1 MNITL
6 DDGRTELWQWDT
18 GRKIVVDDK
27 SVSEVHYSKYSSTQ
41 AITREVI
48 NGKAEIPNY
57 LLQDTHDVTVYAY
70 SGSIENGYTV
80 AEKTFSVAKKP
91 KPANYVETK
100 EDQAILAKLKE
111 EIGDLSELQT
121 EAKDNLV
128 SAINEAA
135 ASGADWAQ
143 NDPDGDGYVAN
154 RPGGYDVIETRKILE
169 TTLVSADDDMNMV
182 VADADFFLAEGD
194 SVYVSIG
201 GAPEVTC
208 KVFMTTETDGGP
220 AALYSFGSKS
230 YDEISTGGFAATDYI
245 VWWYGNSGKMVCMR
259 AAGSDLVGK
268 TIVARANVA
277 TPVKIPDK
285 YLELGSAKEIVLFT
299 IDYNRSDDTYVSDR
313 TYEELATALNS
324 GKLVVAKFGNVGMG
338 ELYSYGLLCQAGMYV
353 EGLFVYVTS
362 NQPYRWYCTKG
373 NVWTKRRLLNLEM
386 EIEMPFYEEDV
397 GNVLTQVKSS
407 GEYYKYK
414 YAPKSI
420 AGYGVKYIAEGYI
433 GENNEFICTTSS
445 EEVIRRCSEI
455 DDGCLC
461 AIRIIDED
469 SYTIAIA
476 EGGLCGDKGM
486 IFSRV
491 HTDYHGNLYTHW
503 CSLNIESD
511 TVSWSTYKHENITN
525 NYYVELD
532 GVYPNYTLS
541 SATPIQDIKTAYVN
555 GKTLFCR
562 CIIEG
567 YTAVLPLFV
576 PGPTNNLWLF
586 SGSGGI
592 SIGSLGF
599 YPQYFTIAV
608 TPNGV
613 MAEHEII
620 ATKEYADNKE
630 VVVKSSTAG
639 STKKFK
645 ITVNDTGA
653 LSAVEVT

>member
-70 SGSIENGYTV
+70 SGSIENGYTA

-135 ASGADWAQ
+135 ASG
-143 NDPDGDGYVAN
+143 
-154 RPGGYDVIETRKILE
+154 
-169 TTLVSADDDMNMV
+169 
-182 VADADFFLAEGD
+182 
-194 SVYVSIG
+194 
-201 GAPEVTC
+201 
-208 KVFMTTETDGGP
+208 
-220 AALYSFGSKS
+220 
-230 YDEISTGGFAATDYI
+230 
-245 VWWYGNSGKMVCMR
+245 
-259 AAGSDLVGK
+259 
-268 TIVARANVA
+268 
-277 TPVKIPDK
+277 
-285 YLELGSAKEIVLFT
+285 
-299 IDYNRSDDTYVSDR
+299 
-313 TYEELATALNS
+313 
-324 GKLVVAKFGNVGMG
+324 
-338 ELYSYGLLCQAGMYV
+338 
-353 EGLFVYVTS
+353 
-362 NQPYRWYCTKG
+362 
-373 NVWTKRRLLNLEM
+373 
-386 EIEMPFYEEDV
+386 
-397 GNVLTQVKSS
+397 
-407 GEYYKYK
+407 
-414 YAPKSI
+414 
-420 AGYGVKYIAEGYI
+420 
-433 GENNEFICTTSS
+433 
-445 EEVIRRCSEI
+445 
-455 DDGCLC
+455 
-461 AIRIIDED
+461 
-469 SYTIAIA
+469 
-476 EGGLCGDKGM
+476 
-486 IFSRV
+486 
-491 HTDYHGNLYTHW
+491 
-503 CSLNIESD
+503 
-511 TVSWSTYKHENITN
+511 HENITN

-541 SATPIQDIKTAYVN
+541 SATPIQDIKTAYVD

-562 CIIEG
+562 CIIGG

-592 SIGSLGF
+592 NIGGLSF
-599 YPQYFTIAV
+599 YSQYFTIAV
-608 TPNGV
+608 TSNGV
-613 MAEHEII
+613 MAENERI
-620 ATKEYADNKE
+620 ATKEYVDNKE

-645 ITVNDTGA
+645 ITVDDTGT

>member
-48 NGKAEIPNY
+48 NGKAEIPNF
-57 LLQDTHDVTVYAY
+57 LLQDTHAVTVYAY

-80 AEKTFSVAKKP
+80 AEKTFNVAKKP
-91 KPANYVETK
+91 KPANYVETE
-100 EDQAILAKLKE
+100 EDKAILAKLKA
-111 EIGDLSELQT
+111 EIGDLTALQT
-121 EAKDNLV
+121 NAKDNLV
-128 SAINEAA
+128 EAINEAA
-135 ASGADWAQ
+135 
-143 NDPDGDGYVAN
+143 
-154 RPGGYDVIETRKILE
+154 
-169 TTLVSADDDMNMV
+169 
-182 VADADFFLAEGD
+182 
-194 SVYVSIG
+194 
-201 GAPEVTC
+201 
-208 KVFMTTETDGGP
+208 
-220 AALYSFGSKS
+220 
-230 YDEISTGGFAATDYI
+230 
-245 VWWYGNSGKMVCMR
+245 
-259 AAGSDLVGK
+259 
-268 TIVARANVA
+268 
-277 TPVKIPDK
+277 
-285 YLELGSAKEIVLFT
+285 AKEIVLFT

-362 NQPYRWYCTKG
+362 DQPYRWYCTKG

-461 AIRIIDED
+461 AISIMDGD

-491 HTDYHGNLYTHW
+491 CADYRGNLHMHW

-511 TVSWSTYKHENITN
+511 TVSWSTYKHENITD

-562 CIIEG
+562 CIIGG

-576 PGPTNNLWLF
+576 PGPTDNLWLF

-592 SIGSLGF
+592 NRGRLGF
-599 YPQYFTIAV
+599 YSQYFTIAV
-608 TPNGV
+608 TSNGV
-613 MAEHEII
+613 MAEHELI
-620 ATKEYADNKE
+620 ATKEYVDNKE

-645 ITVNDTGA
+645 ITVDDTGA

>member
-1 MNITL
+1 MKVTL

-70 SGSIENGYTV
+70 SGSIENGYTA

-135 ASGADWAQ
+135 ASGADW
-143 NDPDGDGYVAN
+143 
-154 RPGGYDVIETRKILE
+154 
-169 TTLVSADDDMNMV
+169 
-182 VADADFFLAEGD
+182 
-194 SVYVSIG
+194 
-201 GAPEVTC
+201 
-208 KVFMTTETDGGP
+208 
-220 AALYSFGSKS
+220 
-230 YDEISTGGFAATDYI
+230 
-245 VWWYGNSGKMVCMR
+245 
-259 AAGSDLVGK
+259 
-268 TIVARANVA
+268 
-277 TPVKIPDK
+277 
-285 YLELGSAKEIVLFT
+285 
-299 IDYNRSDDTYVSDR
+299 
-313 TYEELATALNS
+313 
-324 GKLVVAKFGNVGMG
+324 
-338 ELYSYGLLCQAGMYV
+338 
-353 EGLFVYVTS
+353 
-362 NQPYRWYCTKG
+362 
-373 NVWTKRRLLNLEM
+373 
-386 EIEMPFYEEDV
+386 
-397 GNVLTQVKSS
+397 
-407 GEYYKYK
+407 
-414 YAPKSI
+414 
-420 AGYGVKYIAEGYI
+420 GYGVKYIAEGYI
-433 GENNEFICTTSS
+433 GENNKFICTTSS

-461 AIRIIDED
+461 AIRIVDED

-491 HTDYHGNLYTHW
+491 YTDYRGNLYMHW

-562 CIIEG
+562 CIIG
-567 YTAVLPLFV
+567 IYTAVLPLFV

-592 SIGSLGF
+592 HKGSLSF
-599 YPQYFTIAV
+599 YSQYFTIAV

-613 MAEHEII
+613 MAECERI
-620 ATKEYADNKE
+620 ATKEYVDNKE

-645 ITVNDTGA
+645 ITVDDTGA
-653 LSAVEVT
+653 LSAVEVTES

>member
-48 NGKAEIPNY
+48 NGKAEIPNF
-57 LLQDTHDVTVYAY
+57 LLQDTHAVTVYAY
-70 SGSIENGYTV
+70 SGSMENGCTM
-80 AEKTFSVAKKP
+80 AEKTFNVVKKP
-91 KPANYVETK
+91 KPANYVETE
-100 EDQAILAKLKE
+100 EDKAILAKLKA

-121 EAKDNLV
+121 EVKDNLV
-128 SAINEAA
+128 AAINEA
-135 ASGADWAQ
+135 S
-143 NDPDGDGYVAN
+143 
-154 RPGGYDVIETRKILE
+154 
-169 TTLVSADDDMNMV
+169 S
-182 VADADFFLAEGD
+182 
-194 SVYVSIG
+194 
-201 GAPEVTC
+201 
-208 KVFMTTETDGGP
+208 
-220 AALYSFGSKS
+220 
-230 YDEISTGGFAATDYI
+230 
-245 VWWYGNSGKMVCMR
+245 
-259 AAGSDLVGK
+259 
-268 TIVARANVA
+268 
-277 TPVKIPDK
+277 
-285 YLELGSAKEIVLFT
+285 
-299 IDYNRSDDTYVSDR
+299 
-313 TYEELATALNS
+313 
-324 GKLVVAKFGNVGMG
+324 
-338 ELYSYGLLCQAGMYV
+338 
-353 EGLFVYVTS
+353 S
-362 NQPYRWYCTKG
+362 N
-373 NVWTKRRLLNLEM
+373 
-386 EIEMPFYEEDV
+386 
-397 GNVLTQVKSS
+397 
-407 GEYYKYK
+407 K
-414 YAPKSI
+414 YAPESI

-491 HTDYHGNLYTHW
+491 YTDYRGNLYRDW

-555 GKTLFCR
+555 GKILFCR
-562 CIIEG
+562 CIIG
-567 YTAVLPLFV
+567 FDTAVLPLFV
-576 PGPTNNLWLF
+576 PGIINNLWLF

-592 SIGSLGF
+592 NVGNLNF
-599 YPQYFTIAV
+599 YSQYFTIAV
-608 TPNGV
+608 TSNGV
-613 MAEHEII
+613 IAECKRI
-620 ATKEYADNKE
+620 ATKEYVDNKE

-645 ITVNDTGA
+645 ITVDDTGA
-653 LSAVEVT
+653 LSAVEVGS

>member
-27 SVSEVHYSKYSSTQ
+27 SVSEVHYSKYSSTK

-100 EDQAILAKLKE
+100 EDQAILAKLKA
-111 EIGDLSELQT
+111 EIGDLSELYT

-135 ASGADWAQ
+135 
-143 NDPDGDGYVAN
+143 
-154 RPGGYDVIETRKILE
+154 
-169 TTLVSADDDMNMV
+169 
-182 VADADFFLAEGD
+182 
-194 SVYVSIG
+194 
-201 GAPEVTC
+201 
-208 KVFMTTETDGGP
+208 
-220 AALYSFGSKS
+220 
-230 YDEISTGGFAATDYI
+230 
-245 VWWYGNSGKMVCMR
+245 
-259 AAGSDLVGK
+259 
-268 TIVARANVA
+268 
-277 TPVKIPDK
+277 
-285 YLELGSAKEIVLFT
+285 
-299 IDYNRSDDTYVSDR
+299 
-313 TYEELATALNS
+313 
-324 GKLVVAKFGNVGMG
+324 
-338 ELYSYGLLCQAGMYV
+338 
-353 EGLFVYVTS
+353 
-362 NQPYRWYCTKG
+362 
-373 NVWTKRRLLNLEM
+373 
-386 EIEMPFYEEDV
+386 
-397 GNVLTQVKSS
+397 
-407 GEYYKYK
+407 
-414 YAPKSI
+414 SI
-420 AGYGVKYIAEGYI
+420 ACYGVKYIAEGYI

-461 AIRIIDED
+461 AIRITDED

-491 HTDYHGNLYTHW
+491 HTDYRGNLYTHW

-562 CIIEG
+562 CIIG
-567 YTAVLPLFV
+567 SYTAVLPLFV

-592 SIGSLGF
+592 NIGRLSF

-608 TPNGV
+608 TSNGV
-613 MAEHEII
+613 MAENECI
-620 ATKEYADNKE
+620 ATKEYLNNKD

-645 ITVNDTGA
+645 ITVDDTGA
-653 LSAVEVT
+653 LSAVEVTES

>member
-48 NGKAEIPNY
+48 NGKAEIPNF
-57 LLQDTHDVTVYAY
+57 LLQDTHAVTVYAY

-80 AEKTFSVAKKP
+80 AEKTFNVAKKP
-91 KPANYVETK
+91 KPANYVETE
-100 EDQAILAKLKE
+100 EDKAILAKLKA
-111 EIGDLSELQT
+111 EIGDLSELYT

-135 ASGADWAQ
+135 
-143 NDPDGDGYVAN
+143 
-154 RPGGYDVIETRKILE
+154 
-169 TTLVSADDDMNMV
+169 
-182 VADADFFLAEGD
+182 
-194 SVYVSIG
+194 
-201 GAPEVTC
+201 
-208 KVFMTTETDGGP
+208 
-220 AALYSFGSKS
+220 
-230 YDEISTGGFAATDYI
+230 
-245 VWWYGNSGKMVCMR
+245 
-259 AAGSDLVGK
+259 
-268 TIVARANVA
+268 
-277 TPVKIPDK
+277 
-285 YLELGSAKEIVLFT
+285 
-299 IDYNRSDDTYVSDR
+299 
-313 TYEELATALNS
+313 
-324 GKLVVAKFGNVGMG
+324 
-338 ELYSYGLLCQAGMYV
+338 
-353 EGLFVYVTS
+353 
-362 NQPYRWYCTKG
+362 
-373 NVWTKRRLLNLEM
+373 
-386 EIEMPFYEEDV
+386 
-397 GNVLTQVKSS
+397 
-407 GEYYKYK
+407 
-414 YAPKSI
+414 SI
-420 AGYGVKYIAEGYI
+420 ACYGVKYIAEGYI

-491 HTDYHGNLYTHW
+491 HTDYRGNLYTHW

-525 NYYVELD
+525 NYYIELD

-567 YTAVLPLFV
+567 YTAVLPLLV

-592 SIGSLGF
+592 YNDRLSFCS
-599 YPQYFTIAV
+599 QYFTIAV
-608 TPNGV
+608 TSNGV
-613 MAEHEII
+613 MAELERI
-620 ATKEYADNKE
+620 ATKEYVDNKE

-645 ITVNDTGA
+645 ITVDDAGA
-653 LSAVEVT
+653 LSAVEVNRIVIEDY

>member
-1 MNITL
+1 M
-6 DDGRTELWQWDT
+6 
-18 GRKIVVDDK
+18 
-27 SVSEVHYSKYSSTQ
+27 
-41 AITREVI
+41 
-48 NGKAEIPNY
+48 
-57 LLQDTHDVTVYAY
+57 
-70 SGSIENGYTV
+70 
-80 AEKTFSVAKKP
+80 AEKTFNVVKKP
-91 KPANYVETK
+91 KPANYVETE
-100 EDQAILAKLKE
+100 EDKAILAKLKE

-135 ASGADWAQ
+135 ASGGGADWQQ
-143 NDPDGDGYVAN
+143 NDPDGDGYIKN
-154 RPGGYDVIETRKILE
+154 RPGGYDLVETRKILE
-169 TTLVSADDDMNMV
+169 TTLVSADYDNIV
-182 VADADFFLAEGD
+182 IADANFSLAEGD

-208 KVFMTTETDGGP
+208 KVSATTETGGGP
-220 AALYSFGSKS
+220 AAVYSFGSKS
-230 YDEISTGGFAATDYI
+230 YDEISAGGFAATDYI
-245 VWWYGNSGKMVCMR
+245 VMWYDDSGGKMVCIR

-268 TIVARANVA
+268 TIVARADVA

-285 YLELGSAKEIVLFT
+285 YLELDSAKEIVLFT
-299 IDYNRSDDTYVSDR
+299 INYNRSDDTYVSDR
-313 TYEELATALNS
+313 TYEELATALKS

-338 ELYSYGLLCQAGMYV
+338 ELYSYGLLCLAGMYAA
-353 EGLFVYVTS
+353 GLYVYVPS
-362 NQPYRWYCTKG
+362 DQPYRWYCTKG
-373 NVWTKRRLLNLEM
+373 NVWTKHRLLNLEM
-386 EIEMPFYEEDV
+386 EMETPFYEQDV

-461 AIRIIDED
+461 AIRITDED

-491 HTDYHGNLYTHW
+491 HTDYRGNLYTHL

-525 NYYVELD
+525 KYYVELD
-532 GVYPNYTLS
+532 GNYPSYTLS

-562 CIIEG
+562 CNIGI
-567 YTAVLPLFV
+567 YTVVLPLFV
-576 PGPTNNLWLF
+576 SEPTYDIWLF

-592 SIGSLGF
+592 NRGGLMF
-599 YPQYFTIAV
+599 EPQYFTIAV
-608 TPNGV
+608 TLKGV
-613 MAEHEII
+613 IAERNELAI
-620 ATKEYADNKE
+620 TEYVDNKE
-630 VVVKSSTAG
+630 VVVNSSTEG
-639 STKKFK
+639 SAKKFK
-645 ITVNDTGA
+645 ITVDDAGT
-653 LSAVEVT
+653 LSAVEVTT

>member
-18 GRKIVVDDK
+18 GRKIVVDDNL
-27 SVSEVHYSKYSSTQ
+27 VSEVHYLKYSSTQ
-41 AITREVI
+41 AITRPVI

-70 SGSIENGYTV
+70 SGSIENGYTM
-80 AEKTFSVAKKP
+80 AEKTFNVAKKP
-91 KPANYVETK
+91 KPANYVETE
-100 EDQAILAKLKE
+100 EDKAILAKLKA
-111 EIGDLSELQT
+111 EIGDLTSLQT
-121 EAKDNLV
+121 NAKDDLV
-128 SAINEAA
+128 AAINEAA
-135 ASGADWAQ
+135 
-143 NDPDGDGYVAN
+143 
-154 RPGGYDVIETRKILE
+154 
-169 TTLVSADDDMNMV
+169 
-182 VADADFFLAEGD
+182 
-194 SVYVSIG
+194 
-201 GAPEVTC
+201 
-208 KVFMTTETDGGP
+208 
-220 AALYSFGSKS
+220 
-230 YDEISTGGFAATDYI
+230 
-245 VWWYGNSGKMVCMR
+245 
-259 AAGSDLVGK
+259 
-268 TIVARANVA
+268 
-277 TPVKIPDK
+277 
-285 YLELGSAKEIVLFT
+285 
-299 IDYNRSDDTYVSDR
+299 
-313 TYEELATALNS
+313 
-324 GKLVVAKFGNVGMG
+324 
-338 ELYSYGLLCQAGMYV
+338 
-353 EGLFVYVTS
+353 
-362 NQPYRWYCTKG
+362 
-373 NVWTKRRLLNLEM
+373 RRLLNLEM

-476 EGGLCGDKGM
+476 GGGLCGDKGM

-491 HTDYHGNLYTHW
+491 YTDYRGDLHSDW

-562 CIIEG
+562 CIIG
-567 YTAVLPLFV
+567 VYTAVLPLFV
-576 PGPTNNLWLF
+576 PGIINNIWLF

-592 SIGSLGF
+592 NVGVTDF
-599 YPQYFTIAV
+599 PPQYFTIAV
-608 TPNGV
+608 TSNGV
-613 MAEHEII
+613 MAECEQL
-620 ATKEYADNKE
+620 ATKEYVDNKE
-630 VVVKSSTAG
+630 VVVSSSTEG
-639 STKKFK
+639 GTKKFK
-645 ITVNDTGA
+645 ITVDDTGT
-653 LSAVEVT
+653 LSAVEVTES

>member
-48 NGKAEIPNY
+48 NGKAEIPNF
-57 LLQDTHDVTVYAY
+57 LLQDTHAVTVYAY

-80 AEKTFSVAKKP
+80 AEKTFNVAKKP
-91 KPANYVETK
+91 KPANYVETE
-100 EDQAILAKLKE
+100 EDKAILAKLKA

-121 EAKDNLV
+121 EVKDNLV
-128 SAINEAA
+128 AAINEA
-135 ASGADWAQ
+135 SQ
-143 NDPDGDGYVAN
+143 
-154 RPGGYDVIETRKILE
+154 VI
-169 TTLVSADDDMNMV
+169 S
-182 VADADFFLAEGD
+182 
-194 SVYVSIG
+194 
-201 GAPEVTC
+201 
-208 KVFMTTETDGGP
+208 
-220 AALYSFGSKS
+220 
-230 YDEISTGGFAATDYI
+230 
-245 VWWYGNSGKMVCMR
+245 MR
-259 AAGSDLVGK
+259 
-268 TIVARANVA
+268 
-277 TPVKIPDK
+277 
-285 YLELGSAKEIVLFT
+285 
-299 IDYNRSDDTYVSDR
+299 
-313 TYEELATALNS
+313 
-324 GKLVVAKFGNVGMG
+324 
-338 ELYSYGLLCQAGMYV
+338 Q
-353 EGLFVYVTS
+353 
-362 NQPYRWYCTKG
+362 
-373 NVWTKRRLLNLEM
+373 
-386 EIEMPFYEEDV
+386 
-397 GNVLTQVKSS
+397 
-407 GEYYKYK
+407 
-414 YAPKSI
+414 KSI

-433 GENNEFICTTSS
+433 GENNEFICATSS

-491 HTDYHGNLYTHW
+491 HTDYRGNLYTHW

-511 TVSWSTYKHENITN
+511 TVSWSTYKRENITN

-562 CIIEG
+562 CIIG
-567 YTAVLPLFV
+567 IYTAVLPLLV
-576 PGPTNNLWLF
+576 PGPTNNLWIF

-592 SIGSLGF
+592 KIDSLSC
-599 YPQYFTIAV
+599 PSQYFTIAV
-608 TPNGV
+608 TSNGV
-613 MAEHEII
+613 IAEHEFI
-620 ATKEYADNKE
+620 ATKEYVDNKE

-645 ITVNDTGA
+645 ITVDDTGA
-653 LSAVEVT
+653 LSAVEVTES

>member
-1 MNITL
+1 M
-6 DDGRTELWQWDT
+6 G
-18 GRKIVVDDK
+18 
-27 SVSEVHYSKYSSTQ
+27 
-41 AITREVI
+41 
-48 NGKAEIPNY
+48 
-57 LLQDTHDVTVYAY
+57 
-70 SGSIENGYTV
+70 
-80 AEKTFSVAKKP
+80 
-91 KPANYVETK
+91 
-100 EDQAILAKLKE
+100 
-111 EIGDLSELQT
+111 
-121 EAKDNLV
+121 
-128 SAINEAA
+128 
-135 ASGADWAQ
+135 
-143 NDPDGDGYVAN
+143 
-154 RPGGYDVIETRKILE
+154 
-169 TTLVSADDDMNMV
+169 
-182 VADADFFLAEGD
+182 
-194 SVYVSIG
+194 
-201 GAPEVTC
+201 
-208 KVFMTTETDGGP
+208 
-220 AALYSFGSKS
+220 
-230 YDEISTGGFAATDYI
+230 
-245 VWWYGNSGKMVCMR
+245 

-338 ELYSYGLLCQAGMYV
+338 ELYSYGLLCQAGMHV

-362 NQPYRWYCTKG
+362 DQPYRWYCTKG

-491 HTDYHGNLYTHW
+491 HTDYRGNLYTHW

-562 CIIEG
+562 CIISG

-576 PGPTNNLWLF
+576 PGLTNNLWLF

-592 SIGSLGF
+592 DIGRLSF

-608 TPNGV
+608 TSNGV
-613 MAEHEII
+613 MAENEPI
-620 ATKEYADNKE
+620 ATKEYVDNKE